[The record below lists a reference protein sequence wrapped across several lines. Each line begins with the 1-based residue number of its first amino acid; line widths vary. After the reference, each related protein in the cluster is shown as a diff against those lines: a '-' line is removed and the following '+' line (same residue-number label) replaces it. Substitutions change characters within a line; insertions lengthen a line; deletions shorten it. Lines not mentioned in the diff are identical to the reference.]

1 MIDKILEYK
10 DELASDTLKNL
21 AAFAL
26 DPKNIQRLK
35 DNPKLVKKLTENKLL
50 PSSIRLYVRNI
61 AGVTDK
67 ITEDF
72 FSKSELKEIKKRVA
86 EAEAE
91 GSMGISAASGN
102 MRGRNRKD
110 NDNTI
115 GYSGENVLS
124 LSKAFT
130 SPETNIDMSLGKA
143 NFSKDDKGNIII
155 TDIHNFDKDPVGG
168 GYDNKEYF
176 PKTKY
181 KKNTKAIPHL
191 DTAEEID
198 KTLYEYMD
206 KPGDSKNT
214 RKSNKFLT
222 DFYKEGGLYA
232 NYKENDSAVSYE
244 QSETTAGLLRRAFK
258 AHSAGNIDSS
268 QLARIIGDLE
278 GTDIPVELG
287 IGSISHEDKL
297 KANPDFAEY
306 IATDTLGS
314 EDYGT
319 RGESYEDVGI
329 PSLIRN
335 YARNFT
341 K

>member
-10 DELASDTLKNL
+10 DEFVSDSLKSLAE
-21 AAFAL
+21 FAL

-102 MRGRNRKD
+102 MRGRRFGKK

-115 GYSGENVLS
+115 GYSLENVMS
-124 LSKAFT
+124 LNKVFS

-155 TDIHNFDKDPVGG
+155 TDTHNFDGDPVGG
-168 GYDNKEYF
+168 GYENEKYF
-176 PKTKY
+176 SQNKY
-181 KKNTKAIPHL
+181 KKTEKAVPHL
-191 DTAEEID
+191 DKEENRKNVLLEMQD
-198 KTLYEYMD
+198 SG
-206 KPGDSKNT
+206 GDSKNT
-214 RKSNKFLT
+214 RKEKSFVRT
-222 DFYKEGGLYA
+222 LYSLPQEDGA
-232 NYKENDSAVSYE
+232 ISYE
-244 QSETTAGLLRRAFK
+244 QDESTGDLLRRAYK
-258 AHSAGNIDSS
+258 AHDEGNIDSS
-268 QLARIIGDLE
+268 QLARIIGKLQ

-287 IGSISHEDKL
+287 IGSITYEDKL

-319 RGESYEDVGI
+319 RGKSYEDVGI

-335 YARNFT
+335 YARKFI

>member
-10 DELASDTLKNL
+10 DEFVNDSLKSL
-21 AAFAL
+21 TEFAL

-50 PSSIRLYVRNI
+50 PSSIRLYIRNI

-102 MRGRNRKD
+102 MRGRNIKG

-130 SPETNIDMSLGKA
+130 SPETNIDMTLGKA

-176 PKTKY
+176 SKSKY
-181 KKNTKAIPHL
+181 RKNTKAIPHL
-191 DTAEEID
+191 DKEEERKNILFEMQD
-198 KTLYEYMD
+198 SA
-206 KPGDSKNT
+206 GDSENT
-214 RKSNKFLT
+214 RKEKSFVRT
-222 DFYKEGGLYA
+222 LYSLPQEDEA
-232 NYKENDSAVSYE
+232 ISYE
-244 QSETTAGLLRRAFK
+244 QDESTDNLLRRAYK
-258 AHSAGNIDSS
+258 AHDKGDIDSS

-278 GTDIPVELG
+278 GTNIPVELG

-297 KANPDFAEY
+297 KANSDFAEY

-319 RGESYEDVGI
+319 RGESYKDVGI

-335 YARNFT
+335 YARKFM

>member
-10 DELASDTLKNL
+10 DELASDTLKSL

-35 DNPKLVKKLTENKLL
+35 DNPKLVKKLTENKSL

-91 GSMGISAASGN
+91 GSMGISAASGS
-102 MRGRNRKD
+102 MKGQRFGKT

-115 GYSGENVLS
+115 GYSGNGLS
-124 LSKAFT
+124 LNKVFS
-130 SPETNIDMSLGKA
+130 SPETNIDMTLGRA
-143 NFSKDDKGNIII
+143 SFSKDDKGNIII
-155 TDIHNFDKDPVGG
+155 TDSHNFDGDPVGG
-168 GYDNKEYF
+168 GYENEKYF
-176 PKTKY
+176 SQNKY
-181 KKNTKAIPHL
+181 KKTEKAVPHL
-191 DTAEEID
+191 DKEENRKNVLLEMQD
-198 KTLYEYMD
+198 SG
-206 KPGDSKNT
+206 GDSKNT
-214 RKSNKFLT
+214 RKEKSFVRT
-222 DFYKEGGLYA
+222 LYSLPQEDGA
-232 NYKENDSAVSYE
+232 ISYE
-244 QSETTAGLLRRAFK
+244 QDESTGDLLRRAYK
-258 AHSAGNIDSS
+258 AHDEGNIDSS
-268 QLARIIGDLE
+268 QLARIIGKLQ
-278 GTDIPVELG
+278 GTDIPVEMG
-287 IGSISHEDKL
+287 IGSITHEDKL

-319 RGESYEDVGI
+319 RGESYENVGI

-335 YARNFT
+335 NAYKFI

>member
-1 MIDKILEYK
+1 MIEKITEYLGSNK
-10 DELASDTLKNL
+10 ELTGSMVSFLLK
-21 AAFAL
+21 
-26 DPKNIQRLK
+26 PKNIERLK
-35 DNPKLVKKLTENKLL
+35 DNPKLVKKLTKIKAL
-50 PSSIRLYVRNI
+50 PSSIRLYLRNI

-91 GSMGISAASGN
+91 GSMGLSAASGN
-102 MRGRNRKD
+102 MRGSTRED

-130 SPETNIDMSLGKA
+130 SPETNIDMTLGKA

-176 PKTKY
+176 SKSKY
-181 KKNTKAIPHL
+181 RKNTKAIPHL

-198 KTLYEYMD
+198 KLLFDYMD
-206 KPGDSKNT
+206 KPGDSENI
-214 RKSNKFLT
+214 RKSNKFIT
-222 DFYKEGGLYA
+222 DFYKEGGLFSD
-232 NYKENDSAVSYE
+232 YKENDSAVSYE
-244 QSETTAGLLRRAFK
+244 QGETTSGLLRRAFK

-297 KANPDFAEY
+297 KANSDFAEY

-319 RGESYEDVGI
+319 RGESYKDVGI

-335 YARNFT
+335 YARKFM

>member
-10 DELASDTLKNL
+10 DEFVSDSLKSLAE
-21 AAFAL
+21 FAL

-102 MRGRNRKD
+102 RRGRRFGKK

-115 GYSGENVLS
+115 GYSLENVMS
-124 LSKAFT
+124 LNKVFS

-155 TDIHNFDKDPVGG
+155 TDTHNFDGDPVGG
-168 GYDNKEYF
+168 GYDNKKYF
-176 PKTKY
+176 SQNKY
-181 KKNTKAIPHL
+181 KKTEKAIPHL
-191 DTAEEID
+191 DKEEKRKNVLLEMQD
-198 KTLYEYMD
+198 SG
-206 KPGDSKNT
+206 GDSKNT
-214 RKSNKFLT
+214 RKEKSFVRT
-222 DFYKEGGLYA
+222 LYSLPQEDGA
-232 NYKENDSAVSYE
+232 ISYE
-244 QSETTAGLLRRAFK
+244 QDESTGDLLRRAYK
-258 AHSAGNIDSS
+258 AHDEGNIDSS
-268 QLARIIGDLE
+268 QLARIIGKLQ

-287 IGSISHEDKL
+287 IGSITHEDKL
-297 KANPDFAEY
+297 KANSDFAEY

-319 RGESYEDVGI
+319 RGKSYEDVGI

-335 YARNFT
+335 YARKFI

>member
-10 DELASDTLKNL
+10 DEFVSDSLKSLAE
-21 AAFAL
+21 FAL

-102 MRGRNRKD
+102 MRGRRFGKK

-115 GYSGENVLS
+115 GYSLENVMS
-124 LSKAFT
+124 LNKVFS

-155 TDIHNFDKDPVGG
+155 TDTHNFDGDPVGG
-168 GYDNKEYF
+168 GYDNKKYF
-176 PKTKY
+176 SQNKY
-181 KKNTKAIPHL
+181 KKTEKAIPHL
-191 DTAEEID
+191 DKEEKRKNVLFRVQD
-198 KTLYEYMD
+198 SG
-206 KPGDSKNT
+206 GDSKNT
-214 RKSNKFLT
+214 RKEKSFVRT
-222 DFYKEGGLYA
+222 LYSLPQEDGA
-232 NYKENDSAVSYE
+232 ISYE
-244 QSETTAGLLRRAFK
+244 QDESTGDLLRRAYK
-258 AHSAGNIDSS
+258 AHDEGNIDSS
-268 QLARIIGDLE
+268 QLARIIGKLQ

-287 IGSISHEDKL
+287 IGSITHEDKL
-297 KANPDFAEY
+297 KANSDFAEY

-319 RGESYEDVGI
+319 RGKSYEDVGI

-335 YARNFT
+335 YARKFI